1 MLFCLFINQISCNGD
16 DYAHTVEKNEGWRTT
31 FLIGEQIDF
40 QRHTQL
46 NFKILHFKVIQHD
59 ATGP

>member
-1 MLFCLFINQISCNGD
+1 MGD

-59 ATGP
+59 ATGQRLKWFFSI